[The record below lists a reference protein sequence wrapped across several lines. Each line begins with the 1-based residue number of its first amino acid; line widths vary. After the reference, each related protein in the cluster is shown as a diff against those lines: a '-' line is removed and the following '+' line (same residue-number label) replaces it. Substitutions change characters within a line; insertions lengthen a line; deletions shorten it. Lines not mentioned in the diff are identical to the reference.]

1 MTVKID
7 LFYSPTCLYCPE
19 ARKIVL
25 EIAEEFS
32 GKVRVEE
39 INILSST
46 GTEKLE
52 KYSVKGVP
60 TIVINSKTKIT
71 GIPTTSQLREAV
83 LRELDRK
90 EVSS

>member
-1 MTVKID
+1 MTVKIE
-7 LFYSPTCLYCPE
+7 LFYSPICLYCPE

-39 INILSST
+39 INILSSA

-52 KYSVKGVP
+52 KYAVKGVP
-60 TIVINSKTKIT
+60 TIVINSKAKIT
-71 GIPTTSQLREAV
+71 GIPTTSQLRKAV
-83 LRELDRK
+83 QRELDRK
-90 EVSS
+90 EILS